1 MRTDILAKRRGRRPL
16 DLVLR
21 WDSKEE
27 LPTLAVR
34 RFRPGKRHGL
44 PAVAPPWVRSGD
56 PDRPFDFCGHLER
69 LLRDIAA
76 RCPELSHVRSD
87 QVLLC
92 MTQARNA
99 NRHGLQARVTPLRF
113 RNGALT
119 RTRAGIVHQVQRYV
133 VGRTEHLY
141 LMTFCLPRFLDQ
153 NFEDKFVTIFHEM
166 FHIGPRF
173 DGDLRRH
180 GGRYDLHSHSKKEY
194 DRLMAQLARAY
205 LASRPDPAAYD
216 FLRLDFDQL
225 VQRHGSVVGIV
236 LPRPRIIP
244 LVPPYH
250 LARTAAAVSPGNRP
264 KGATDRA

>member
-1 MRTDILAKRRGRRPL
+1 MRANQSVRTPSRRTL

-21 WDSKEE
+21 WESGEA
-27 LPTLAVR
+27 LPR
-34 RFRPGKRHGL
+34 RIIHARRTARTHDPQ
-44 PAVAPPWVRSGD
+44 ASAPPWIRSGD
-56 PDRPFDFCGHLER
+56 PDRPFDFCGR
-69 LLRDIAA
+69 TSLLLADIAA
-76 RCPELSHVRSD
+76 RCPELAHVRSE

-92 MTQARNA
+92 TTQARNA

-113 RNGALT
+113 RRGALT
-119 RTRAGIVHQVQRYV
+119 RTRGGIVHQVQRFV
-133 VGRTEHLY
+133 AGQVEFQY

-153 NFEDKFVTIFHEM
+153 DFEDKFVTIFHEM

-205 LASRPDPAAYD
+205 LATRPNPEHYD
-216 FLRLDFDQL
+216 FLRLNFAQL
-225 VQRHGSVVGIV
+225 QNRHGSVLGIV
-236 LPRPRIIP
+236 VPRPRIIP

-250 LARTAAAVSPGNRP
+250 LAQTAATVSPDNR
-264 KGATDRA
+264 